1 MYLQQLSNVQGEED
15 NGGSDQGEEH
25 EEVGELGDDDDGDVL
40 ECIYQGWTPRP
51 APPRGKTGCPA
62 PQKTGFAPPR
72 PAPPRKIDEIRGA
85 QRGKTDCRFH

>member
-40 ECIYQGWTPRP
+40 ECIYDLFVSGQKSSGCKFLKNGTDTRLSRKRERQKQPRW
-51 APPRGKTGCPA
+51 
-62 PQKTGFAPPR
+62 
-72 PAPPRKIDEIRGA
+72 EISL
-85 QRGKTDCRFH
+85 KDKRFEFLNFVL